1 MRKIK
6 TTVMTEER
14 FIELMR
20 GDSGNWEGDNA
31 YQGLQIVSKYTDNL
45 IQGAGHD
52 VIWSEN
58 ISVLIEKGITEEEVK
73 ALRKLNWMLED
84 ESYLACFV

>member
-1 MRKIK
+1 
-6 TTVMTEER
+6 MTEER
-14 FIELMR
+14 FIELMD

-31 YQGLQIVSKYTDNL
+31 YQGLQIIAKYTDNL

-58 ISVLIEKGITEEEVK
+58 ISVLIEKGITEEDVK

-84 ESYLACFV
+84 DSYLACFV

>member
-1 MRKIK
+1 MKIK
-6 TTVMTEER
+6 VMTEER
-14 FIELMR
+14 FLELMD

-31 YQGLQIVSKYTDNL
+31 YQGLQIIAKYTDNL

-58 ISVLIEKGITEEEVK
+58 ISVLIEKGITEEDVK
-73 ALRKLNWMLED
+73 ALRKLNWMIED

>member
-1 MRKIK
+1 MKIK
-6 TTVMTEER
+6 IMTEER
-14 FIELMR
+14 FIELMD

-31 YQGLQIVSKYTDNL
+31 YQGLQIIAKYTDNL

-58 ISVLIEKGITEEEVK
+58 ISVLIEKGITEEDVK

-84 ESYLACFV
+84 DSYLACFV